1 MKQLFLFLVCTTCS
15 VFLSAQSGFVI
26 NPGIHVVK
34 SGSPSLVLNNMN
46 FTNNGNFVP
55 ATGTVKLTGTNTIA
69 VKGNNSTDFYNLYAG
84 SSAEVELEQNIFV
97 QHELKMGG
105 MLQVQSQSINFEPGA
120 LIVDESET
128 ARLQA
133 MSGNTGHATT
143 TVDLNLALLNVNP
156 SALGVEFVNAPA
168 LGTTTI
174 KRYCAVF
181 SGTGLGSPSI
191 QRYYDIQPANNSS
204 LNASVRF
211 YYFDAELNGVDETSA
226 VLWKSS
232 DNGQS
237 WTQITPDNRNVVNNF
252 LQKDNVND
260 FSLWTIGS
268 PSAAL
273 PILLSS
279 FNVACKE
286 KGAELVWTTAWEQN
300 NDRFIVEKSTNG
312 TQWLEIAV
320 ISARNMPADYKFS
333 DTEAGNAYY
342 RLKQVDKGGTFTY
355 SKILRSSCPIASIK
369 LIIYP
374 NPINDYAD
382 LVFQSDKNFI
392 GHVQVFTAAGQL
404 VKRVQIQVQ
413 RGQNKI
419 RINVPGL
426 TKGTY
431 LLRIDEGDLQ
441 LQKKFIKL

>member
-1 MKQLFLFLVCTTCS
+1 MKQLFSFLVCTAFS
-15 VFLSAQSGFVI
+15 FLLSAQSGFI
-26 NPGIHVVK
+26 IYPGIHIVK
-34 SGSPSLVLNNMN
+34 SGNPSLVLNNMN
-46 FTNNGNFVP
+46 FTNNGNFTP
-55 ATGTVKLTGTNTIA
+55 ATGTVKLTGTSAIA
-69 VKGNNSTDFYNLYAG
+69 VKGNNPTDFYNLYAG
-84 SSAEVELEQNIFV
+84 SSAEVKLEQNITV

-105 MLQVQSQSINFEPGA
+105 MVQVQNQSVSFEPGA
-120 LIVDESET
+120 LIVGESET

-143 TVDLNLALLNVNP
+143 TVDLNLAVSNVNP
-156 SALGVEFVNAPA
+156 SALGVELVNAPP

-174 KRYCAVF
+174 KRYCTSF
-181 SGTGLGSPSI
+181 SGTGLSSLSI
-191 QRYYDIQPANNSS
+191 QRYYDIQPANNLS

-226 VLWKSS
+226 VLWKSA

-237 WTQITPDNRNVVNNF
+237 WTQLTPDSRDVVNNF
-252 LQKDNVND
+252 LRKDNVND

-286 KGAELVWTTAWEQN
+286 KGAELIWTTAWEQN

-312 TQWLEIAV
+312 TQWTEIAV

-342 RLKQVDKGGTFTY
+342 RLKQVDKDGTFTY
-355 SKILRSSCPIASIK
+355 SKILRSNCPIASIK

-374 NPINDYAD
+374 NPVSDHAD
-382 LVFQSDKNFI
+382 LVFQSDKVFI
-392 GHVQVFTAAGQL
+392 GNVQVFTAAGQF

-413 RGQNKI
+413 LGQNKI
-419 RINVPGL
+419 RINLPGL

-431 LLRIDEGDLQ
+431 LLRIDEGDLR
-441 LQKKFIKL
+441 LEKKFIKL